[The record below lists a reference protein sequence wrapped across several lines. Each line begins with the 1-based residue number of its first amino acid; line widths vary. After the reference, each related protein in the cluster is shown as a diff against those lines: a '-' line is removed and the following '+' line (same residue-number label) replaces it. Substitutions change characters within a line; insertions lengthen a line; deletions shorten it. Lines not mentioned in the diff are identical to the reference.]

1 MKRSSSS
8 TPMLRP
14 LALAAM
20 FAAATSAAQAQ
31 SSVQLYGLLDL
42 SFGQFQTAGGG
53 KFRRL
58 DSGNM
63 TTSYWGV
70 KTSEDLGGGV
80 KVNAVLESF
89 VLLDAGNPGRV
100 AGVDPFWSR
109 NSWVGLSGGFGSTK
123 IGRSATPLFVSTL
136 VFNPFGDSFGYA
148 PAIRQYFAAP
158 YGTPVVGDTAWSNS
172 VAYSTP
178 NLGGLTANVL
188 FAMGEKAATAK
199 GNNLGANVMY
209 FGGPFAFTAAWQNVK
224 AQGPLG
230 RAISA
235 FPGYDHQ
242 TAWEVAGSY
251 DLKVVKLF
259 AQVGKVKTDATADV
273 DTTNLQLSASVPVGA
288 GAVLASVGRSTIETQ
303 GSAAEPRSTMV
314 TVGYDHRLSKR
325 TDIYAIFMNDRFT
338 GKANGNTVAFGLRHL
353 F

>member
-1 MKRSSSS
+1 MTSCLSPTSHSR
-8 TPMLRP
+8 T
-14 LALAAM
+14 LALAATL
-20 FAAATSAAQAQ
+20 ALAGGVAQAQ

-42 SFGQFQTAGGG
+42 SVGQFQTAGSG

-70 KTSEDLGGGV
+70 KTSEDLGGGL
-80 KVNAVLESF
+80 KVDAQLESF
-89 VLLDAGNPGRV
+89 ILLDAGNPGRV

-109 NSWVGLSGGFGSTK
+109 NSWVGMSGGFGSFK
-123 IGRSATPLFVSTL
+123 AGRSATPLFVSTL

-172 VAYSTP
+172 IAYSTP
-178 NLGGLTANVL
+178 KFGGFGANVL
-188 FAMGEKAATAK
+188 FATGEHAATAK
-199 GNNLGANVMY
+199 GNNIGANVMY

-230 RAISA
+230 RGIAA
-235 FPGYDHQ
+235 FPGFDHQ
-242 TAWEVAGSY
+242 VAYELAASY
-251 DLKVVKLF
+251 DLKAVKLF
-259 AQVGKVKTDATADV
+259 AQWGKVKTDATADV
-273 DTTNLQLSASVPVGA
+273 DTTNVQLSASVPIGA
-288 GAVLASVGRSTIETQ
+288 GAVLASVGRASIETE
-303 GSAAEPRSTMV
+303 GSSAKPRSTMV

-325 TDIYAIFMNDRFT
+325 TDVYAIYMNDRFT
-338 GKANGNTVAFGLRHL
+338 GLKNGNTLALGLRHT